1 MALTVFIMSR
11 VEDIQS
17 LHHHSVLNFEAFD
30 GSGISSNCRAF
41 AIGPLVAR
49 GFIDGVDT
57 DIQVDRGPCEM
68 RLAPI
73 IMVTN

>member
-1 MALTVFIMSR
+1 MAVFIMSH

-17 LHHHSVLNFEAFD
+17 LHHHSVLNFEASD
-30 GSGISSNCRAF
+30 DSGISSNSRAF
-41 AIGPLVAR
+41 AIGLLVAR

-57 DIQVDRGPCEM
+57 DIQVNRGPCEI

>member
-1 MALTVFIMSR
+1 MPSAVFIMSH

-17 LHHHSVLNFEAFD
+17 LRHHSVLNFEAFD
-30 GSGISSNCRAF
+30 DSGISSNSCSF

-49 GFIDGVDT
+49 GFIDRVNT

-68 RLAPI
+68 GLTPI
-73 IMVTN
+73 IIVTN